1 MLCNNLITM
10 REKRTN
16 QTLTQEIR
24 TIKQSPSTK
33 SATANAFTT
42 KIKEVTTN
50 FVISEK
56 KIIRISQI
64 IIGIKHQLSI
74 CRQDPI

>member
-10 REKRTN
+10 REKRTYR
-16 QTLTQEIR
+16 TLTQAIR

-42 KIKEVTTN
+42 K
-50 FVISEK
+50 
-56 KIIRISQI
+56 
-64 IIGIKHQLSI
+64 
-74 CRQDPI
+74 

>member
-16 QTLTQEIR
+16 HTLTQAIR

-33 SATANAFTT
+33 SATANAFAT

-74 CRQDPI
+74 FRQDPI